1 MLRIKMDKQEGM
13 KREVTELIKWKRTAT
28 VLEMNSTLQDAQR
41 RIHSDKNLIMDTKER
56 QKVKRNENEI
66 RKK

>member
-1 MLRIKMDKQEGM
+1 
-13 KREVTELIKWKRTAT
+13 
-28 VLEMNSTLQDAQR
+28 MNSTLQDAQR